1 MLGKSPSRHLVVNFE
16 NSWDSVTG
24 IATVQELYQ
33 LTDVKQIS
41 KTRSRTNCE
50 QPGTLASKRK
60 QDNSLRIDD
69 DDPEV
74 RIAISDDSS
83 SKKQSKSWVSDDGTL

>member
-1 MLGKSPSRHLVVNFE
+1 MLGKSPLRHLVVNFE

-33 LTDVKQIS
+33 LTDVKQIG
-41 KTRSRTNCE
+41 KKKSRTNGE
-50 QPGTLASKRK
+50 QPRTLVSKRK

-74 RIAISDDSS
+74 RIDISDDSG